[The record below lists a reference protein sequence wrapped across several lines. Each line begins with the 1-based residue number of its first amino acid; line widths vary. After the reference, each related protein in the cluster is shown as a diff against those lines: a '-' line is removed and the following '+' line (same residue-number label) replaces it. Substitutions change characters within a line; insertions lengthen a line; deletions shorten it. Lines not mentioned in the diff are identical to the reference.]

1 MSPVE
6 PPVKPTSTDTAATAP
21 KPSLLTRF
29 KTLVVEY
36 GPLAIVLNF
45 ALFFVTV
52 GGFFVAFQL
61 GFRAE
66 STGATAGT
74 LAAAYAASQVVK
86 PFRLAAVFAL
96 TPLVGRMPFV
106 ARWIQRHR
114 QPSA

>member
-1 MSPVE
+1 M
-6 PPVKPTSTDTAATAP
+6 KPTSTDTAAPAAAP

-36 GPLAIVLNF
+36 GPLAILLNF
-45 ALFFVTV
+45 AIFFLTV
-52 GGFFVAFQL
+52 GGFFLAFKL

-66 STGATAGT
+66 STEATAGT

-96 TPLVGRMPFV
+96 TPLVGRVPIV
-106 ARWIQRHR
+106 ARWIQRTR
-114 QPSA
+114 QPGA